1 MAKRRK
7 TATKAA
13 ANKATKKSANK
24 PTKGRA
30 KKAAAGHKRRKPQN
44 NTSFFE
50 HLLSIFAGPDP
61 RKT

>member
-7 TATKAA
+7 A
-13 ANKATKKSANK
+13 ATKKAAKK
-24 PTKGRA
+24 PIKTRA
-30 KKAAAGHKRRKPQN
+30 KKSAAGQKRRKPQSN
-44 NTSFFE
+44 MSFFD